1 MQTSNKNKVTL
12 ANITSDDIVNLKDKD
27 LSSQDISLTF
37 SDGAV
42 YTLQAV
48 LGTGGNG
55 KGFFP
60 LKNKKNKTK
69 TLL

>member
-55 KGFFP
+55 KVFSA
-60 LKNKKNKTK
+60 KNKKQTK